1 MRRFHLNIIYLF
13 LLAGLGLYA
22 FTLRRSPANDR
33 YRPGDWV
40 SYGVNRYIS
49 SVAASPE
56 QAFFGTTTGIAR
68 YDILRSQWQAPYT
81 TSDGL
86 ADNRMSVIGFDH
98 ITSTLWCGHALGLSR
113 QHPASLRWTNF
124 PKIEFG
130 LAYNDEFVS
139 LGFDNNNNWFE
150 TASGR
155 MFRQD
160 KFGNIFSPAD
170 GQTPDASVI
179 WFGARAPRPRMFP
192 QFFMPAGFL
201 FDPKGIVQDNHLR
214 QAPVTSI
221 SEDRWGNMWLG
232 TWGLGALRVDVNLGQ
247 AQPISIGL
255 ASQRVDALLFDE
267 EGLWIGGVRNTIR
280 QPRDES
286 LEGITYWRDPQAG
299 ISDNRDWRYYD
310 ARYNF
315 SMSSDEVNGFE
326 FHEGKLYCATQNG
339 ISIYDTRKDR
349 WQRLMSSDGLASER
363 VNDVAVYENYLYA
376 ATDLGLNRIALAT
389 ARKDSFGIGEILPNL
404 LRHIRVEDLERQEN
418 LLWAATAQ
426 GPFVYDMAKATGGY
440 IDAGDDASRA
450 AAYAVSYYDSLVW
463 FGTDLG
469 IDALDVNART
479 WLGAPARQSF
489 AGTDIYCIEA
499 GPEAVWVGTNAGV
512 YKYHG
517 GRKEWRQYT
526 AEDGLLDNH
535 VNAVALD
542 EDYVW
547 FGTDLGVTVF
557 RWKAFHD
564 FD

>member
-1 MRRFHLNIIYLF
+1 MKRFHLNIIYFF

-22 FTLRRSPANDR
+22 FTLRVPANDR

-68 YDILRSQWQAPYT
+68 YDILRNQWQAPYT

-98 ITSTLWCGHALGLSR
+98 ITSTLWCGHAAGLSR

-139 LGFDNNNNWFE
+139 LGFDNNYNWFE

-155 MFRQD
+155 MYRQD

-170 GQTPDASVI
+170 GLAPEASVI

-247 AQPISIGL
+247 ARPSSFGL
-255 ASQRVDALLFDE
+255 ASQRVDPVLFDE
-267 EGLWIGGVRNTIR
+267 EVCR
-280 QPRDES
+280 S
-286 LEGITYWRDPQAG
+286 AG
-299 ISDNRDWRYYD
+299 R
-310 ARYNF
+310 
-315 SMSSDEVNGFE
+315 
-326 FHEGKLYCATQNG
+326 ATA
-339 ISIYDTRKDR
+339 SHDTRKVFR
-349 WQRLMSSDGLASER
+349 REYKQTKVRGVLLSIPLR
-363 VNDVAVYENYLYA
+363 R
-376 ATDLGLNRIALAT
+376 DLFAG
-389 ARKDSFGIGEILPNL
+389 
-404 LRHIRVEDLERQEN
+404 
-418 LLWAATAQ
+418 
-426 GPFVYDMAKATGGY
+426 AKT
-440 IDAGDDASRA
+440 
-450 AAYAVSYYDSLVW
+450 
-463 FGTDLG
+463 
-469 IDALDVNART
+469 LDVDAHFRAVG
-479 WLGAPARQSF
+479 LQAGLQALPHPF
-489 AGTDIYCIEA
+489 ALVVGITDEN
-499 GPEAVWVGTNAGV
+499 G
-512 YKYHG
+512 
-517 GRKEWRQYT
+517 
-526 AEDGLLDNH
+526 
-535 VNAVALD
+535 
-542 EDYVW
+542 
-547 FGTDLGVTVF
+547 FGHLV
-557 RWKAFHD
+557 
-564 FD
+564 